1 MCCNV
6 FRQEVTCSHPKKGS
20 PTPVRFEV
28 LRKPRLSNEGMGVSR
43 EWEIP
48 EAEMGLVCVLAKLYS
63 GWWLNQPTWNI
74 LVK

>member
-1 MCCNV
+1 MQCVAMCSD
-6 FRQEVTCSHPKKGS
+6 RKSHAPTQIKGS

-63 GWWLNQPTWNI
+63 GWWLNQPT
-74 LVK
+74 